1 MYRALINFAS
11 KDFTG
16 MKGKI
21 VEIKDKELASSL
33 LENGYIEE
41 VSSNDKEGLVKE
53 ITELKSVISNLNEEN
68 EKLIKE
74 LEEIKSSLEASNQNE
89 NTGNPAS
96 EEDKKIKDNINSQEE
111 SEKELEQN
119 KNLNDKK
126 K

>member
-41 VSSNDKEGLVKE
+41 VSSNDKEGLEKE

-68 EKLIKE
+68 EKLLKE

-96 EEDKKIKDNINSQEE
+96 EEDKKIKDNINSEEE

>member
-41 VSSNDKEGLVKE
+41 VSSNDKEGLEKE

-74 LEEIKSSLEASNQNE
+74 LEEIKFSLEASNQNE

-96 EEDKKIKDNINSQEE
+96 EEDKKIKDNINSEEE